1 MLPVFST
8 VRMYSKTAPEL
19 PLNKIFGVTTFELG

>member
-8 VRMYSKTAPEL
+8 VRMYSKASPEL